1 MPTTP
6 YHAFVSDREGDLLYL
21 EQDHRR
27 HAEVEH
33 AIRDLK
39 YGVGLNHLPSGRF
52 AANGAWL
59 AVQVI
64 AHNLGRW
71 LLRIG
76 MGKGVVTT
84 PTLRRRFFALPG
96 RITRSARRLTLH
108 LPAYWPWREKFL
120 SALTR
125 VRALPIP
132 I

>member
-1 MPTTP
+1 MPK
-6 YHAFVSDREGDLLYL
+6 SREPS
-21 EQDHRR
+21 
-27 HAEVEH
+27 V
-33 AIRDLK
+33 IFK
-39 YGVGLNHLPSGRF
+39 YGVGLNHLPSGSF

-59 AVQVI
+59 AVQVM

-76 MGKGVVTT
+76 MGKGIVTT
-84 PTLRRRFFALPG
+84 PTLRRRLLALPG

-125 VRALPIP
+125 VRALPNP